1 MVYILTRQSLL
12 PQHGYRYK
20 QKRNQSAVCVTGN
33 LRARK
38 QKICVE
44 DGGNTMLKHI
54 RTFFG
59 RTKNK
64 TNIVEQG
71 SAWYCTKC
79 KLVFL
84 TKQAGEQHK
93 CHDQRVN

>member
-1 MVYILTRQSLL
+1 
-12 PQHGYRYK
+12 
-20 QKRNQSAVCVTGN
+20 
-33 LRARK
+33 
-38 QKICVE
+38 
-44 DGGNTMLKHI
+44 MLKHI

-93 CHDQRVN
+93 CQDQRVS